1 MKKKSKKRKNIYLGN
16 LIAQRKLMVF
26 IFLFACI
33 LLAIVTNL
41 SEKNEYAKE
50 NGEKISGVVSNIIEY
65 R

>member
-1 MKKKSKKRKNIYLGN
+1 MKKNLKKKYIYLGN

>member
-16 LIAQRKLMVF
+16 LIAQRNLMVF

>member
-1 MKKKSKKRKNIYLGN
+1 
-16 LIAQRKLMVF
+16 MVF